1 MASRSRAG
9 RLSGI
14 RTQARRGCVSPA
26 SSTGWVETPS
36 LGSEA
41 RGEDPRCARV
51 CAAAPQPIAR
61 AIAASTRRVLHL
73 QLCSGCRSP
82 PAPHTGRRMSAAKA
96 CLAGR
101 QAVAALGGLRMP
113 LPALA
118 PGHRGREGRGGGSGD
133 EFGRDGVGVWVGTRV
148 AQGSP
153 GTTSW
158 ALRAQL
164 ILCIAVLKFLS
175 F

>member
-1 MASRSRAG
+1 
-9 RLSGI
+9 
-14 RTQARRGCVSPA
+14 
-26 SSTGWVETPS
+26 
-36 LGSEA
+36 
-41 RGEDPRCARV
+41 
-51 CAAAPQPIAR
+51 
-61 AIAASTRRVLHL
+61 
-73 QLCSGCRSP
+73 
-82 PAPHTGRRMSAAKA
+82 
-96 CLAGR
+96 
-101 QAVAALGGLRMP
+101 MP

-158 ALRAQL
+158 ALRARL

-175 F
+175 FRTSEVAGGGLGGLEVDGTELWGP